1 MSINVRL
8 LDLFRRFYR
17 QESFTIFNGYVD
29 CFGQEA
35 NDLMFKRLQE
45 GKPLMAAKFG
55 TVELG
60 VVEAFEIREHVCI
73 KDYFHDYMK
82 GNVSL
87 YNHSVLNALC
97 SNAGFFPNDINL
109 GNRYYHLM
117 QEDMREIDI
126 LCSYIY
132 GEKYV
137 DNYLNCVR
145 VDLDGFYA
153 PFMWKNPWTGFL
165 KGKKVLVVHP
175 FVDSIRYQYENN
187 RTKLFDNPEVL
198 PKFEELLTIKAVQTI
213 ADQKDE
219 RFETWFDALDYMKK
233 EISKLDFDIALIGC
247 GAYGMC
253 LAAHVKRMGKQAVH
267 LAGWTQMLFG
277 VYGSRWKN
285 DQPQYSKFINE
296 YWIRPLDTEKPQGAE
311 KVENGCYW

>member
-1 MSINVRL
+1 MDINVKL
-8 LDLFRRFYR
+8 LNLFRRFYK
-17 QESFTIFNGYVD
+17 QEPFTIFNGYVD
-29 CFGQEA
+29 CFGQDA

-60 VVEAFEIREHVCI
+60 VVEAFETKEHVRI

-82 GNVSL
+82 GKVSL
-87 YNHSVLNALC
+87 YHDSVLNALC
-97 SNAGFFPNDINL
+97 NNAGFFPNDVNL
-109 GNRYYHLM
+109 GNQYYHLM

-137 DNYLNCVR
+137 ANYLDCKR
-145 VDLDGFYA
+145 IDLDGFYA
-153 PFMWKNPWTGFL
+153 PFLWENPWTKVL

-187 RTKLFDNPEVL
+187 RTKLFDNPDVL
-198 PKFEELLTIKAVQTI
+198 PEFEELLTIKAVQTI

-219 RFETWFDALDYMKK
+219 RFETWFDALDYMKN
-233 EISKLDFDIALIGC
+233 EISQLDFDIALIGC

-296 YWIRPLDTEKPQGAE
+296 YWIRPLESEKPKGAE

>member
-1 MSINVRL
+1 MELQVLILNL
-8 LDLFRRFYR
+8 LRKFYKK
-17 QESFTIFNGYVD
+17 EPFAVFNGYVNY
-29 CFGQEA
+29 FGQEA
-35 NDLMFKRLQE
+35 NDFMFQRLQE
-45 GKPLMAAKFG
+45 GKPIMAAKFG

-60 VVEAFEIREHVCI
+60 VVEAFETREHIRVRE
-73 KDYFHDYMK
+73 YFQDYMK
-82 GNVSL
+82 GKISL
-87 YNHSVLNALC
+87 YNKEVLKGLC
-97 SNAGFFPNDINL
+97 SNAGFFPNDINF
-109 GNRYYHLM
+109 GKKYFHLM
-117 QEDMREIDI
+117 KEDMKEIDI

-132 GEKYV
+132 GEKCV
-137 DNYLNCVR
+137 SGYLDCKR

-153 PFMWKNPWTGFL
+153 PFMWKNPWTKIL
-165 KGKKVLVVHP
+165 KDKKVLVVHP

-187 RTKLFDNPEVL
+187 RTKLFENPDVL
-198 PKFEELLTIKAVQTI
+198 PKFKELLTVKAVQTI

-219 RFETWFDALDYMKK
+219 RFETWFDALDYMKD

-277 VYGSRWKN
+277 VYGSRWLK
-285 DQPQYSKFINE
+285 DQPQYSKFIND
-296 YWIRPLDTEKPQGAE
+296 YWIRPLESEKPKGAE